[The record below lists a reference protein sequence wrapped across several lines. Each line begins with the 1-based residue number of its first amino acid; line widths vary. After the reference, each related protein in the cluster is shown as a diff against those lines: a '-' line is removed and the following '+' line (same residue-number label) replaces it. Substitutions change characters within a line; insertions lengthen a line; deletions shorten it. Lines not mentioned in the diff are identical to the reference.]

1 MADRQLIV
9 GDEGALVTRLAALK
23 GLIRIRKLRI
33 RQTTRRPGARKSGKV
48 GANLWS
54 DIQSEMVWCREQLR
68 VLRVANRRRQN
79 QKRR

>member
-9 GDEGALVTRLAALK
+9 GDEGALKTRLAALK
-23 GLIRIRKLRI
+23 GLIRIRKMRI
-33 RQTTRRPGARKSGKV
+33 RQTVRPGPRKAGKV

-68 VLRVANRRRQN
+68 VLRVANRRRAN